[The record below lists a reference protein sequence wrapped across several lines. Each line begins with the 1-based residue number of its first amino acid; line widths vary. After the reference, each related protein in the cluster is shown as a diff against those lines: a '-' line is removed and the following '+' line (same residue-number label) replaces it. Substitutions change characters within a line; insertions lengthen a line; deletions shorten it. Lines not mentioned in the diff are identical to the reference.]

1 MCDTA
6 TRRAEEAERDR
17 VKLMRKYT
25 NTQKIH
31 YISGTMVLA
40 SDSDKALEEW
50 NAGLAISPEHPQA
63 LVSIAAEYLKRGE
76 YQTALPS
83 AEKVVEVSPNY
94 FAAHAILG
102 QVLAEGDLDVP
113 RGTRELETAVRM
125 APWQPQV
132 HVALGAAYAKAGRQT
147 DAAKEREE
155 FW

>member
-25 NTQKIH
+25 NTQQIH
-31 YISGTMVLA
+31 YLAGTMVLS

-50 NAGLAISPEHPQA
+50 NAELAISPEHPQA

-76 YQTALPS
+76 YQTALPY
-83 AEKVVEVSPNY
+83 AKRAVEASPKH

-102 QVLAEGDLDVP
+102 QVLAEGDLD
-113 RGTRELETAVRM
+113 
-125 APWQPQV
+125 
-132 HVALGAAYAKAGRQT
+132 
-147 DAAKEREE
+147 
-155 FW
+155 